1 MHPHGGAGGLRSR
14 AVRVA
19 AVSGPDP
26 GHLLPVAAVARAMAA
41 RGHEAAVVTSERWH
55 DDLRAEG
62 IVVRT
67 LPGVDRDRRDDDLGW
82 RMWGR
87 AGTMAGE
94 LRDVLDELRPD
105 VVVSDTLTGAGGF
118 AAELV
123 GVPWVEVVPHWLWA
137 PSPAVPPVGLGMA
150 PPRTP
155 FGRLYAR
162 HLRRQQR
169 ASFEQGRRQ
178 RAEAR
183 RSIGLPPGG
192 GPRRRLLG
200 TLPALELGRPD
211 WPAATHVVGP
221 LEWEPASWPELDP
234 PSGGAPL
241 VLVTD
246 STASNVQASVADTA
260 LAALVDEPVRLV
272 LTTGRQLDAPP
283 RVVVGRGRHG
293 ALLDAATCAVGH
305 GGHGFVAK
313 ALARG
318 VPLVVVPLQ
327 GDQRETA
334 ARVHRA
340 GAGITVAPDDVSP
353 ATIREAVRRIL
364 GDASHAR
371 AAGRIAAGARGLG
384 APRAAQL
391 IERRLAPRTSGRPR
405 SATAS

>member
-1 MHPHGGAGGLRSR
+1 M
-14 AVRVA
+14 V
-19 AVSGPDP
+19 D
-26 GHLLPVAAVARAMAA
+26 
-41 RGHEAAVVTSERWH
+41 RGHEATVLTAERWH

-62 IVVRT
+62 LGART
-67 LPGVDRDRRDDDLGW
+67 LPGVDPHQRDDDLGW

-87 AGTMAGE
+87 AGAMAPE
-94 LRDVLDELRPD
+94 LADILGVLRPD
-105 VVVSDTLTGAGGF
+105 LVVCDTLTGGGGF

-155 FGRLYAR
+155 VGRLYAR
-162 HLRRQQR
+162 HLRRRQR

-178 RAEAR
+178 REEAR
-183 RSIGLPPGG
+183 RAVGLPHGG

-211 WPAATHVVGP
+211 WPAGTHVVGP
-221 LEWEPASWPELDP
+221 LEWEPPSWPDLDP
-234 PSGGAPL
+234 PSGSAPL

-260 LAALVDEPVRLV
+260 LAALVDEPIRLV
-272 LTTGRQLDAPP
+272 LTTGRRLDAPP

-293 ALLDAATCAVGH
+293 ALLDEATCAVGH

-334 ARVHRA
+334 ARVERA
-340 GAGITVAPDDVSP
+340 GAGITVAPEDVS
-353 ATIREAVRRIL
+353 ATAI
-364 GDASHAR
+364 R
-371 AAGRIAAGARGLG
+371 AAIRRLLRDPSYSRAAERIAAGAAGLG

-391 IERRLAPRTSGRPR
+391 VEQRLTPRAADRSRTAP
-405 SATAS
+405 AS